1 MIKKTQSKVFMIVML
16 SLSIIILSIIS
27 IINIVNYNQSKQESY
42 MMVEN
47 ASGVLKQMTSFPLRP
62 PEKMDDINK
71 EQRML
76 YWKTA
81 QFYFVIVDN
90 NTIVQTVN
98 ENSEK
103 YSDDEINQFAL
114 KVAKGN
120 KKNGSIGNLVYG
132 IKEIRGSKIITFMD
146 NSIAN
151 NSLKKMFIL
160 SFVIGILSLI
170 FAYAISRKIS
180 FWIVKPIEDAFNKQ
194 KQFISDASHEL
205 KTPLAVICANADILE
220 SEIGTNKWLN
230 YIQKEVIS
238 MDKLVNSLLSL
249 ARVEKERDKEELT
262 EFNISKVV
270 LGGTM
275 VFESLAFEKE
285 IKLIDNIEENLKLK
299 GNSEEI
305 KQLLSILIDNA
316 IKHTKKNGQVIVSLN
331 KNKNNIVLK
340 VKNSGEPIPKGE
352 EEKIFERFY
361 RSDES
366 RNRDSKRYGLGLAIA
381 KSIVE
386 KHHGKIKAYSNN
398 GITTFT
404 VIF

>member
-16 SLSIIILSIIS
+16 SLSIIILIITS
-27 IINIVNYNQSKQESY
+27 VINIVNYNQSRQESY
-42 MMVEN
+42 MLIEN
-47 ASGVLKQMTSFPLRP
+47 ASGMFKQMMSFPVAP
-62 PEKMDDINK
+62 PPKTDDMDKTKRI
-71 EQRML
+71 L

-81 QFYFVIVDN
+81 QFYFVIVEN

-98 ENSEK
+98 ENSDK
-103 YSDDEINQFAL
+103 YSDYEINKYAL
-114 KVAKGN
+114 KVVKEN

-132 IKEIRGSKIITFMD
+132 IKEIRGNKIITFMD

-160 SFVIGILSLI
+160 SSIIGILSMI
-170 FAYAISRKIS
+170 FAYIVSRKIS
-180 FWIVKPIEDAFNKQ
+180 LWIVKPIEDTFNKQ

-230 YIQKEVIS
+230 YIQKEVGS

-249 ARVEKERDKEELT
+249 ARLEKESTKGELAD
-262 EFNISKVV
+262 FDISKVV

-275 VFESLAFEKE
+275 VFESVAFEKE
-285 IKLIDNIEENLKLK
+285 IQIIDNIEENLKLK

-316 IKHTKKNGQVIVSLN
+316 IKHTEKDGQVFVSLN
-331 KNKNNIVLK
+331 KSKNNIVLR
-340 VKNSGEPIPKGE
+340 VKNTGEPILKGE
-352 EEKIFERFY
+352 EKKIFERFY

-386 KHHGKIKAYSNN
+386 KHHGKIRAHSNN